1 MSIDQG
7 GSPGT
12 PTGAPYLSSG
22 SQRPTE
28 WTLVVLASTDVA
40 PSASD
45 SLRQLT
51 GIGIGVTVV
60 FCSTPNASAET
71 TARVTL
77 DAAGVSDVRILGER
91 GARIDDLA
99 PRAYLPMSSAADVAA
114 PDSLVGADIGEVA
127 ADIATVI
134 ALTGAGSVVLW
145 SDSAAGVTSDAGYAS
160 EDADPGAD
168 SVVAG
173 DAARRAARVMAVPVF
188 VRELA
193 DAHGRPA
200 SGSYPPSVTLGGDRY
215 LRDDRRPSRRPF
227 SWRDQ
232 GVWARIGACLVAV
245 AIGVAAGALGTVTQA
260 WTLQVADVDL
270 PVGLIGGLLVTAAL
284 LTGLRLVFDARAI
297 VLSAALGLLGTIS
310 LLSVESA
317 GGSVLVPAVPA
328 SYVWVFGPVLIVL
341 LVVSWPR
348 LARDGSSPFG
358 PAPHRSGR

>member
-12 PTGAPYLSSG
+12 PTGAPYPSSG
-22 SQRPTE
+22 SQRPDE
-28 WTLVVLASTDVA
+28 WTLVVLASTGLA

-91 GARIDDLA
+91 GARMDDLA
-99 PRAYLPMSSAADVAA
+99 PRAYLPMSSVTDAAA
-114 PDSLVGADIGEVA
+114 PDSLVGADVGEVA

-134 ALTGAGSVVLW
+134 ALTGARSVVLW
-145 SDSAAGVTSDAGYAS
+145 PDSAAGGTSGAGNASEGVDAGG
-160 EDADPGAD
+160 DA
-168 SVVAG
+168 VVAG

-193 DAHGRPA
+193 DANGRPE
-200 SGSYPPSVTLGGDRY
+200 SGLHPPSVTLGGDRY
-215 LRDDRRPSRRPF
+215 IRDDLRASRRPF

-245 AIGVAAGALGTVTQA
+245 AIGVATGALGTVTQA
-260 WTLQVADVDL
+260 WTLQVADIDL

-297 VLSAALGLLGTIS
+297 VLSGALGLLGTIS

-317 GGSVLVPAVPA
+317 GGSVLLPAVPA
-328 SYVWVFGPVLIVL
+328 SYVWVFGPVLIAL
-341 LVVSWPR
+341 LVVAWPR
-348 LARDGSSPFG
+348 LARAESSPFG
-358 PAPHRSGR
+358 PVPFRSGR